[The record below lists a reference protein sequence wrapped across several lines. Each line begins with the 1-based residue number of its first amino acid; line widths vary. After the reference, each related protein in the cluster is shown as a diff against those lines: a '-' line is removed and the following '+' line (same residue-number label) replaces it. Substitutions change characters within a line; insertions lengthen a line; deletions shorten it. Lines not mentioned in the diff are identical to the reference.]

1 MSEKISL
8 DEFLNFLNKTNL
20 EFVDWILEDF
30 ESKEKWNVKLNGL
43 TRDEWLRLYIERLK

>member
-8 DEFLNFLNKTNL
+8 DEFLSFLNKTNL

-30 ESKEKWNVKLNGL
+30 ESKEKDNVKLNGL
-43 TRDEWLRLYIERLK
+43 TKDEWIKLYIDQLK